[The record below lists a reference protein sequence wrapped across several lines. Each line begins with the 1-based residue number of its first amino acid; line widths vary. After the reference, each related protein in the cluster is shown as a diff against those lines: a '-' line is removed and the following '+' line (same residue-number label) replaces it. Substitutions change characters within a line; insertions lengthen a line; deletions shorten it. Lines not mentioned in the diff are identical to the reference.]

1 MHSEYDEKKQLLN
14 AICEARDALELKKK
28 KKKRSCFEVIP
39 LDEGSDGHKFSC
51 FDLSQLIDST
61 HSAILVPLTFQ

>member
-1 MHSEYDEKKQLLN
+1 MPFV
-14 AICEARDALELKKK
+14 RLETLWNDK

-39 LDEGSDGHKFSC
+39 LDEGFDGHKFSC

>member
-1 MHSEYDEKKQLLN
+1 MPFV
-14 AICEARDALELKKK
+14 RLETLWNE

-39 LDEGSDGHKFSC
+39 LDEGFDGHKFSC